1 MFQPSRR
8 QLIIGAAAAS
18 TLGTL
23 GALGAPPAF
32 AQDQP
37 IRIAVGFPPGGTTD
51 VIARLVAINLGQKLG
66 RSVIVENRAG
76 ASGNIAAQ
84 TAAKTNPDGTNL
96 LFVPSSHATN
106 ASLYKK
112 LPFDTEKDFTA
123 IGMVATTPYVLVVH
137 PQIPAKTVSEFIALL
152 KSKPGT
158 FNYATASQGTGQHL
172 AAELFKKMAGVE
184 MTQVPYKGSAAAFP
198 DLMAG
203 RTPIM
208 FDNVALM
215 VPHVRSGSLRPLAIT
230 STKRSPLL
238 PDVPTV
244 AESLPGYEI
253 QGWFA
258 LLAPAKTP
266 PALVRDFNAALNA
279 VVNDA
284 AFVARLNDL
293 GAETMTGTPAMANDY
308 IQKEITRW
316 GGVIRSANITLD

>member
-1 MFQPSRR
+1 MCKSTRR
-8 QLIIGAAAAS
+8 QLLIAAAGAAATA
-18 TLGTL
+18 
-23 GALGAPPAF
+23 AF
-32 AQDQP
+32 PTYANDQP
-37 IRIAVGFPPGGTTD
+37 IRISVGFPPGGTTD
-51 VIARLVAINLGQKLG
+51 VIARLVALNLGQKLG
-66 RSVIVENRAG
+66 RSVIVENKAG

-84 TAAKTNPDGTNL
+84 AASKAVPDGTNL

-123 IGMVATTPYVLVVH
+123 IGIVATTPYVLVVH
-137 PQIPAKTVSEFIALL
+137 PQIAAKSVAEFTALL
-152 KSKPGT
+152 TSQPGR
-158 FNYATASQGTGQHL
+158 FNYATASPGTGQHL
-172 AAELFKKMAGVE
+172 AAELFKKMANVD

-215 VPHVRSGSLRPLAIT
+215 VPHVRSGALRPLAIT
-230 STKRSPLL
+230 STKRSQLL

-244 AESLPGYEI
+244 AETLPGYEI

-266 PALVRDFNAALNA
+266 PNIVREFNVALNA
-279 VVNDA
+279 VVSDP
-284 AFVARLNDL
+284 AFVSRLADV
-293 GAETMTGTPAMANDY
+293 GAETITGTPAMANDY
-308 IQKEITRW
+308 IQKEISRW
-316 GGVIRSANITLD
+316 GGVIRSANISLD

>member
-1 MFQPSRR
+1 MFEPTRR
-8 QLIIGAAAAS
+8 QLLIAAAAAA
-18 TLGTL
+18 
-23 GALGAPPAF
+23 ALPSYAN
-32 AQDQP
+32 DQP
-37 IRIAVGFPPGGTTD
+37 IRISVGFPPGGTTD
-51 VIARLVAINLGQKLG
+51 VIARLIAQNLGQKLG

-84 TAAKTNPDGTNL
+84 VASKAVPDGTNL

-137 PQIPAKTVSEFIALL
+137 PQVSAKSVSEFIALL
-152 KSKPGT
+152 KSQPGR
-158 FNYATASQGTGQHL
+158 FNYATASPGTGQHL
-172 AAELFKKMAGVE
+172 AAELFKKMANVD

-215 VPHVRSGSLRPLAIT
+215 VPHVRSGALRPLAIT
-230 STKRSPLL
+230 SSKRSQLL

-244 AESLPGYEI
+244 AETLPGYEI

-266 PALVRDFNAALNA
+266 SNVVREYNAALNA
-279 VVNDA
+279 VVSDA
-284 AFVARLNDL
+284 AFVSRLGDV
-293 GAETMTGTPAMANDY
+293 GAETITGTPAMANEY
-308 IQKEITRW
+308 IQKEVSRW
-316 GGVIRSANITLD
+316 AGVIRAANISLD